1 MRKILS
7 LALLAS
13 ISLNSSFISAS
24 VYAASENTTLLN
36 AGAEQ
41 TSIETQKPKKKK
53 DTKVRPVK
61 NKFEYINLSWWQQFN
76 DENLNNYIIK
86 AVERNQDL
94 KMASLTID
102 EYYQNVIAQR
112 AGELPT
118 LSAGF
123 FPGYGKFV
131 GPSGGGFGLPII
143 ANYELD
149 IWGKNH
155 NKTTS
160 VRKLYEASI
169 LDEQAAYIAIASAVG
184 STYINIVKLDA
195 IIDLQEKIVDL
206 RKEIF
211 EIMSVSNAEGIVS
224 TSDLVKANKSYISGV
239 ADLTDLKKERT
250 KLLHQLAV
258 LTGDSPNNIEEYKRT
273 HYDELSFSGNIPE
286 YINSDVIMKRP
297 DYLKAEKMLEK
308 AGIDVKI
315 ARKEM
320 LPQLSLGGGVI
331 FNTKHLES
339 LFTTSNMIWGL
350 GGSIIQPFFMG
361 GKLKANL
368 KAKKI
373 AYERSLKNYEKV
385 NLTSMQEVNDSLV
398 SVNMD
403 REKLA
408 KQKKIQEL
416 EQKDFKLSQDKYNEG
431 VIAKLD
437 LNQMEE
443 NLLSVNKMV
452 YSSEFDCMIDYI
464 SFYKAIAAQ
473 KV

>member
-1 MRKILS
+1 M
-7 LALLAS
+7 
-13 ISLNSSFISAS
+13 
-24 VYAASENTTLLN
+24 
-36 AGAEQ
+36 
-41 TSIETQKPKKKK
+41 
-53 DTKVRPVK
+53 
-61 NKFEYINLSWWQQFN
+61 
-76 DENLNNYIIK
+76 
-86 AVERNQDL
+86 
-94 KMASLTID
+94 
-102 EYYQNVIAQR
+102 
-112 AGELPT
+112 
-118 LSAGF
+118 
-123 FPGYGKFV
+123 
-131 GPSGGGFGLPII
+131 PII

-195 IIDLQEKIVDL
+195 MIDLQEDIVKL

-211 EIMSVSNAEGIVS
+211 EIMSVSNAEGLVS

-258 LTGDSPNNIEEYKRT
+258 LTGDSPNNIEEYART
-273 HYDELSFSGNIPE
+273 DYRELVFTGNIPE
-286 YINSDVIMKRP
+286 YVSSEVIMKRP

-308 AGIDVKI
+308 AGIDVRI

-331 FNTKHLES
+331 FNSKYFES

-350 GGSIIQPFFMG
+350 GGSVIQPFFMG

-373 AYERSLKNYEKV
+373 AYERSVKNYEKV

-403 REKLA
+403 REKLS

-416 EQKDFKLSQDKYNEG
+416 EQKDFQLSKDKFAQG

-443 NLLSVNKMV
+443 NLLTVNKLV

-473 KV
+473 SI

>member
-1 MRKILS
+1 MKK
-7 LALLAS
+7 LL
-13 ISLNSSFISAS
+13 IVTLMLSFITSNAGIAFSAEKTVLS
-24 VYAASENTTLLN
+24 

-41 TSIETQKPKKKK
+41 NVDKNSKK
-53 DTKVRPVK
+53 TKEKSNKIQPQK
-61 NKFEYINLSWWQQFN
+61 NKYEYINLAWWGQFN
-76 DENLNNYIIK
+76 DEYLNNYIIK
-86 AVERNQDL
+86 AVENNKDL
-94 KMASLTID
+94 KMATLTID
-102 EYYQNVIAQR
+102 EYYQNVVMQR
-112 AGELPT
+112 ANELPT
-118 LSAGF
+118 LQAGF
-123 FPGYGKFV
+123 FPGYGKFI
-131 GPSGGGFGLPII
+131 GPSSGGFGLPII

-149 IWGKNH
+149 LFGKNH
-155 NKTTS
+155 NKTTA

-169 LDEQAAYIAIASAVG
+169 LDEQAAYISIASAIG
-184 STYINIVKLDA
+184 SVYVNIVKLDA
-195 IIDLQEKIVDL
+195 MIDIQEDIVKL

-211 EIMSVSNAEGIVS
+211 EIMSVSNAEGVVS
-224 TSDLVKANKSYISGV
+224 TSDLVKANKAYISGV

-258 LTGDSPNNIEEYKRT
+258 LTGDSPNNIEEYKRCDYKT
-273 HYDELSFSGNIPE
+273 LAFSGVIPE
-286 YINSDVIMKRP
+286 TISSDVIMKRP
-297 DYLKAEKMLEK
+297 DYMKAEKMLEK
-308 AGIDVKI
+308 AGIDVKV

-320 LPQLSLGGGVI
+320 LPTLSLGGGVL

-339 LFTTSNMIWGL
+339 LFTTSNMIWGF
-350 GGSIIQPFFMG
+350 GGSIMQPLFMG
-361 GKLKANL
+361 GKIKANL

-373 AYERSLKNYEKV
+373 AYEKSLKNYEKT

-398 SVNMD
+398 SINMD
-403 REKLA
+403 KEKLA

-416 EQKDFKLSQDKYNEG
+416 EKKDFELSQHKYNEG